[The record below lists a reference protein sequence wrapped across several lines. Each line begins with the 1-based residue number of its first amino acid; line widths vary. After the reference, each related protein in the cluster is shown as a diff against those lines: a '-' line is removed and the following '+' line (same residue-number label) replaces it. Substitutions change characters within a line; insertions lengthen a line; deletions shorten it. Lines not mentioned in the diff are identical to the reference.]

1 MYVHDLD
8 GWAQIDRPEDL
19 LSRLR
24 SVRKGP
30 YGAFILSHD
39 DIGPSLWIHINGNVA
54 YLHFFLES
62 QSTSH
67 PGFQAWGM
75 FPEGCEDRVRF
86 VQIDGGEGA
95 SITMPKQTLV
105 SLEAAYKAATEF
117 IHMPTLPSSIRWS
130 ALWRE

>member
-1 MYVHDLD
+1 MYVHDLE
-8 GWAQIDRPEDL
+8 GLVQIDRPEDL

-30 YGAFILSHD
+30 YGAFILSND

-62 QSTSH
+62 QSTNH
-67 PGFQAWGM
+67 PGFQAWSM
-75 FPEGCEDRVRF
+75 VPEGCEERVHF

-117 IHMPTLPSSIRWS
+117 LNIPTAPSSIRWS
-130 ALWRE
+130 KLERE

>member
-1 MYVHDLD
+1 MYVDDLE
-8 GWAQIDRPEDL
+8 GLVQIDRLEDL
-19 LSRLR
+19 LSRLH

-30 YGAFILSHD
+30 YGAFFLSHD
-39 DIGPSLWIHINGNVA
+39 DVGPSLWIHINRNVA

-62 QSTSH
+62 QSTSD

-75 FPEGCEDRVRF
+75 FPEGCEDRVHF

-105 SLEAAYKAATEF
+105 SLEAAYKAGTEF
-117 IHMPTLPSSIRWS
+117 FHIPTLPSSIRWS
-130 ALWRE
+130 KLWRE

>member
-1 MYVHDLD
+1 MYVQDLED
-8 GWAQIDRPEDL
+8 LVAIDRPQAL
-19 LSRLR
+19 LDRLR

-39 DIGPSLWIHINGNVA
+39 ELGPSLWIFINGDVA
-54 YLHFFLES
+54 YLHFLPES
-62 QSTSH
+62 QSTSD
-67 PGFQAWGM
+67 PGFQPWGM
-75 FPEGCEDRVRF
+75 FPENCEESVHF

-105 SLEAAYKAATEF
+105 SLEVAYKAATEF
-117 IHMPTLPSSIRWS
+117 LNMPSLPSSIRWS

>member
-86 VQIDGGEGA
+86 VQIDGGEE
-95 SITMPKQTLV
+95 LR
-105 SLEAAYKAATEF
+105 L
-117 IHMPTLPSSIRWS
+117 LCPSKHLSRLRQLTRQRQS
-130 ALWRE
+130 